1 MFGRITPI
9 VRNLLILNIA
19 IYFIGYLLKLDLS
32 RLFGLRYV
40 LADSFYPFQFL
51 TYMFL
56 HGGALHLFSNMFA
69 LFIFG
74 PLLEQFWG
82 PKRFLIFYF
91 VTGIGSGLLYSITDY
106 FEKKPLHRDMNFYL
120 ENPTPENFSDFIAAH
135 SIKTGQ
141 GIMLVG
147 TEDGEVVSWNASAIE
162 TRFYDNPDN
171 QNLISQTRDIVVSVY
186 DFLSNRP
193 MVGASGAIFGILMAF
208 GMLFPNTVLMLLFPP
223 IPIKAKYFV
232 AIYGFFELYAG
243 LQRVEGD
250 NVAHFAHLGGML
262 VAFILLKIWQ
272 KQRNK
277 FY

>member
-9 VRNLLILNIA
+9 VRNLLILNVA
-19 IYFIGYLLKLDLS
+19 IYLLDSFMRLDLS
-32 RLFGLRYV
+32 ALFGLKYV
-40 LADSFYPFQFL
+40 LADTFYPFQYL

-56 HGGALHLFSNMFA
+56 HGGTLHLFSNMFA

-82 PKRFLIFYF
+82 PKRFLIFYM
-91 VTGIGSGLLYSITDY
+91 VTGIGSGVLYSITDY
-106 FEKKPLHRDMNFYL
+106 FEKHPVQVDMNYYL
-120 ENPTPENFSDFIAAH
+120 KNPTPDNFSDFVAAH
-135 SIKTGQ
+135 SLKTER
-141 GIMLVG
+141 GILLVG
-147 TEDGEVVSWNASAIE
+147 TSDGEIVSWNADAVE
-162 TRFYDNPDN
+162 TSYYNNPNDV
-171 QNLISQTRDIVVSVY
+171 NLINQTRDIVTSVY

-208 GMLFPNTVLMLLFPP
+208 GMLFPNTTLMLLFPP

-243 LQRVEGD
+243 IQGAPGD
-250 NVAHFAHLGGML
+250 NVAHFAHLSGML

-272 KQRNK
+272 KNRNR